1 MREFVLILL
10 PAILF
15 GFLIGAGFGYSQKE
29 KEIKN
34 NLDRL
39 KSK

>member
-1 MREFVLILL
+1 MAEFIVCLSAMLI
-10 PAILF
+10 